1 LEENY
6 LQEMWKKS
14 GEKGIKATI
23 LTIMPRK
30 LVLSLDVELQRK

>member
-14 GEKGIKATI
+14 GEKGINFDNHAKKVGAF
-23 LTIMPRK
+23 P
-30 LVLSLDVELQRK
+30 